1 MEIIAHKTPMGLNKE
16 VGYEP
21 GGEPPIGGEFEF
33 VGQFTFIYFLNNSL
47 PLQESEKEYFNNL
60 CIWLSVI

>member
-21 GGEPPIGGEFEF
+21 GGEPPHMGG
-33 VGQFTFIYFLNNSL
+33 V
-47 PLQESEKEYFNNL
+47 
-60 CIWLSVI
+60 